1 MTVKCKMLITTN
13 IVEGHDGGSSD
24 GGDVFTLSVG
34 RKEFVFGCV
43 PLQSVMRGRL
53 PWTDYITQLLF
64 PSLTSLENINSKC
77 LPSSLLLAEDRREMI
92 SSPAGSSLAPVVS
105 SPFRRSTDPP
115 LILLLLPHPLLPSP
129 PSGPVE
135 GC

>member
-1 MTVKCKMLITTN
+1 MVVGM
-13 IVEGHDGGSSD
+13 V
-24 GGDVFTLSVG
+24 GGDVFTSSVG

-92 SSPAGSSLAPVVS
+92 SSPAGPSLAPVVS

-115 LILLLLPHPLLPSP
+115 LILLLLPQPLFPPLPS
-129 PSGPVE
+129 
-135 GC
+135 